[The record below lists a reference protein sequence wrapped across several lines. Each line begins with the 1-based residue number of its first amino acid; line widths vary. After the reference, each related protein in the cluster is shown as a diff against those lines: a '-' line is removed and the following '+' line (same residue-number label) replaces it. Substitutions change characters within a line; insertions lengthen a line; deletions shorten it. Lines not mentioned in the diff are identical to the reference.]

1 MFMERSVHFINRSL
15 SIHKRKLF
23 DAFMKLFIAFL
34 FTFNFLQF
42 DYSVA
47 EQRSSIPVKI
57 GAILHLTGDLAMQ
70 GNAFKEGMELRVEL
84 INREGGINGRFI
96 ELIFE
101 NTNFDSSEANRAA
114 HKLIHIDK
122 VSAVLISTFH
132 ETKAVSH
139 LFEKAK
145 IPLICLWDSTPELEE
160 MGSYIFS
167 IGTWLPAT
175 GETTARFARDY
186 LKADKAAV
194 ITTNREWSLRVGSD
208 FSRLFQSLGG
218 TVVFQDSYNPGET
231 NFRNLFLRMKGKSPQ
246 VLYAPVDDNL
256 GAFFRQLKE
265 SRVPVQVIQSDNLN
279 EEWIGNL
286 KELLEGVYQSHSIE
300 SESEILDKMIHEYM
314 EKYKKKPTQPLFH
327 GWGYDGV
334 GVIESAIRK
343 KGFTPEEIKEGLY
356 QVKDYPGVVGN
367 ISISEKGSHKLG
379 VEMFQIRNGVFEQVK
394 NISRYR

>member
-1 MFMERSVHFINRSL
+1 
-15 SIHKRKLF
+15 
-23 DAFMKLFIAFL
+23 MKLLILFL
-34 FTFNFLQF
+34 FTLIFFQCQ
-42 DYSVA
+42 YSFA
-47 EQRSSIPVKI
+47 EQEHVSPVKI

-70 GNAFKEGMELRVEL
+70 GNAFKEGIELRADS
-84 INREGGINGRFI
+84 INRDGGINGRSLEI
-96 ELIFE
+96 VFE
-101 NTNFDSSEANRAA
+101 NTNFDSAETYRAA

-160 MGSYIFS
+160 MGSYLFS

-175 GETTARFARDY
+175 GETTARFARGQ

-208 FSRLFQSLGG
+208 FSRIFQSLGG

-231 NFRNLFLRMKGKSPQ
+231 NFRNLFLKMKGKSPQ

-256 GAFFRQLKE
+256 GAFFKQLKE
-265 SRVPVQVIQSDNLN
+265 SRVSVHVIQSDNLN
-279 EEWIGNL
+279 DEWLNTL
-286 KELLEGVYQSHSIE
+286 SDYVEGVYQSHSMEPE
-300 SESEILDKMIHEYM
+300 SESAKNMILEYRQ
-314 EKYKKKPTQPLFH
+314 KYGKEPSQLLFQ
-327 GWGYDGV
+327 GWGYDGI
-334 GVIESAIRK
+334 GIISNAIRIS
-343 KGFTPEEIKEGLY
+343 GESPEEIMNGLY
-356 QVKDYPGVVGN
+356 LVEEYPGVVGN

-379 VEMFQIRNGVFEQVK
+379 VEMFQVRNGKFVK
-394 NISRYR
+394 VSDE